1 MCEWFCWKSIS
12 VSASSTLMQVSRFV
26 GYERGVRLEEVK
38 FRDPCS
44 KTLVYV
50 FVIHQ
55 TWFNIVLIVWM
66 RSILRMVFNGV
77 AWKLGCVTPYWLFFG
92 RISFR
97 LGANVIYMF

>member
-1 MCEWFCWKSIS
+1 
-12 VSASSTLMQVSRFV
+12 MQVSRFV

-44 KTLVYV
+44 KTLVIVLKSMLMILIIMDLGLMLIIEVEVRVFLKTLVYV

-66 RSILRMVFNGV
+66 RSIL
-77 AWKLGCVTPYWLFFG
+77 
-92 RISFR
+92 
-97 LGANVIYMF
+97 